1 VDAIRGGVV
10 WCLIGLML
18 IVGKEVIRYG
28 KQPEEGNV
36 MTKLIVMLI
45 VAGGGGP
52 IVIQGWNN
60 MAACEAAKA
69 PVEAFYK
76 GRHGKSIY
84 TTIETKCLEF
94 ANNP

>member
-1 VDAIRGGVV
+1 VF
-10 WCLIGLML
+10 
-18 IVGKEVIRYG
+18 IVGRRWSDG
-28 KQPEEGNV
+28 KQPDRGNV

-52 IVIQGWNN
+52 IVIQGWNS

-76 GRHGKSIY
+76 GRHGESTY